1 MGFKQRPRL
10 ECSVPTCHRRA
21 VAYCFECDQP
31 CCTQHLT
38 RVRVSI
44 LENEQGFW
52 ICPTCL
58 KLYLDDPTLG
68 PILRLESAPVLPF
81 SVTHDQTALR

>member
-1 MGFKQRPRL
+1 MGLKQRPRP

-38 RVRVSI
+38 CVHLPVVP
-44 LENEQGFW
+44 NDQGFRV
-52 ICPTCL
+52 CPTCL
-58 KLYLDDPTLG
+58 KLYVDDPSLG
-68 PILRLESAPVLPF
+68 PMLRLESPTFLSFRRYP
-81 SVTHDQTALR
+81 

>member
-38 RVRVSI
+38 CVHVPI
-44 LENEQGFW
+44 LENDQGFR
-52 ICPTCL
+52 ICPDCL
-58 KLYLDDPTLG
+58 KLYIDDPTLG
-68 PILRLESAPVLPF
+68 PILRLESAPVLPIRRD
-81 SVTHDQTALR
+81 S